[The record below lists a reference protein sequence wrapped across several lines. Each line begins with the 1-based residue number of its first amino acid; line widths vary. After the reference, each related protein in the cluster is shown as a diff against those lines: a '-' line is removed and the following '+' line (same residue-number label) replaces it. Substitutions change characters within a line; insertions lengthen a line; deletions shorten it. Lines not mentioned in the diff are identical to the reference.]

1 MASNLS
7 ITPHPIP
14 NGDAGVKATAKIMEQ
29 LARGSEGAANPY
41 IVRYAQTVTATTA
54 AKDQTAE
61 AYALRDAI
69 ASTVRFTNEYGERL
83 QTPIITLGWDGSR
96 FDPYAAAGDCD
107 CQTTLLMACC
117 LALGINSRLMVVSTH
132 QDRQF
137 SHVLLMVNDRR
148 KGTWFPLD
156 CTRKGAMQN
165 VTRAAIYEYGKLNE
179 LATSQWAKPQSVTGM
194 IYNRGAILAST
205 YNDGLGA
212 YAPPIAYQGR
222 GGRATFGDMAGTAT
236 DITNL
241 LLPITE
247 GTGLKIAGANTQAV
261 LVGGTSIGPLATTGI
276 PNLAN
281 VTGQLF
287 NTTSPASTWLL
298 VGGAVLLVVLFAS
311 KGKK

>member
-29 LARGSEGAANPY
+29 LARGNEGAANPY
-41 IVRYAQTVTATTA
+41 IVRYAQTVTATAA

-117 LALGINSRLMVVSTH
+117 LALGIDSRLMVVSTH

-194 IYNRGAILAST
+194 IYNKGAILAST
-205 YNDGLGA
+205 YNNGLGA

-222 GGRATFGDMAGTAT
+222 GGRVAFGDASVAT

-241 LLPITE
+241 LEPITE

-281 VTGQLF
+281 ATSSLF
-287 NTTSPASTWLL
+287 NTTPSLSTDLL
-298 VGGAVLLVVLFAS
+298 VGGIVLLVVAMLAR